1 MVVLELQRLVRE
13 LVAEVL
19 LLLVLELVLPVLQ
32 VREQALLLQSELEV
46 VELVVVQQHL
56 EGSGWGRTC
65 IPLFSCVVR
74 QPWLHA
80 GTSDTPRTISPRES

>member
-1 MVVLELQRLVRE
+1 MVVLELQRLVRD

-19 LLLVLELVLPVLQ
+19 LLLVLELLPALRVQ
-32 VREQALLLQSELEV
+32 EQALLLQPELEV

-65 IPLFSCVVR
+65 IPLFSYVVR

-80 GTSDTPRTISPRES
+80 GTSCTPRTISPRES

>member
-1 MVVLELQRLVRE
+1 MVVLELQRLVRD
-13 LVAEVL
+13 LVVAEVL
-19 LLLVLELVLPVLQ
+19 LLVLELLPVLQ
-32 VREQALLLQSELEV
+32 VQEQVPLLQPELEV

-65 IPLFSCVVR
+65 IPLFSYVVR